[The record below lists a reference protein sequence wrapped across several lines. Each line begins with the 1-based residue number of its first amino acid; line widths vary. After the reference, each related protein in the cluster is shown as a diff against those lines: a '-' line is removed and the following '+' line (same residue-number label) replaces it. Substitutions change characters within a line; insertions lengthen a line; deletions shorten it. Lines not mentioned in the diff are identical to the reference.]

1 MSNDI
6 QQSINESKKKWAKES
21 IDKGA
26 MSTNDVIYKL
36 EELKH
41 ICTNVVIKMNE
52 CLYTSCFEA
61 DSWRGS
67 YNLPA
72 ISYYQSSD
80 GCKIDD
86 AIVNL
91 KEVDGMDVT
100 GYKGG
105 DFSLDADDPLF
116 IANYGDS
123 NNCTA
128 IIDIIECNGIAICL
142 TSADMY

>member
-1 MSNDI
+1 LSNDI
-6 QQSINESKKKWAKES
+6 QQLLAESKQQWAKES

-26 MSTNDVIYKL
+26 MSTNDIIGKL
-36 EELKH
+36 EDLKVT
-41 ICTNVVIKMNE
+41 CTNVIIDMNGS
-52 CLYTSCFEA
+52 LHTSCFEA

-80 GCKIDD
+80 GCSIDE

-91 KEVDGMDVT
+91 KEIDGMDVT

-105 DFSLDADDPLF
+105 DYTLNADDPLF
-116 IANYGDS
+116 IANYGYS
-123 NNCTA
+123 NDCTA
-128 IIDIIECNGIAICL
+128 IIDIIEYNGIAVCL
-142 TSADMY
+142 TSTDMY